1 MQALSPRVAQKSH
14 ARNHPEACSP
24 PAAEH
29 PAPAAGLRTPE
40 LSPRSWHT
48 PPLPSIH
55 PPHPEYSSR
64 FPELSTDHGGGALPE
79 PSESGK
85 RRRRAGAC
93 CFLLLRG
100 GGSGVPPRCGGCCR
114 DAYGSNSSRWS
125 RSRSMDLRSMT
136 RVSLSRFRYRMVWRM
151 PVSSPLSRS
160 KWRVMHSVNSRL
172 RSPPWLTR

>member
-29 PAPAAGLRTPE
+29 RAPAAGLRTPE

-55 PPHPEYSSR
+55 PGSPSYPPIMEVGLSR
-64 FPELSTDHGGGALPE
+64 SL
-79 PSESGK
+79 
-85 RRRRAGAC
+85 RRAAREGGEQGLAASSFC
-93 CFLLLRG
+93 G

>member
-1 MQALSPRVAQKSH
+1 MHAITRRHAPPRPLNTPRRRQASVRPNSR
-14 ARNHPEACSP
+14 
-24 PAAEH
+24 
-29 PAPAAGLRTPE
+29 PAPGIR
-40 LSPRSWHT
+40 PRSRVSIPRT
-48 PPLPSIH
+48 PSIH
-55 PPHPEYSSR
+55 PGSPSIHPGSPSYPPIMEVGLSR
-64 FPELSTDHGGGALPE
+64 SL
-79 PSESGK
+79 
-85 RRRRAGAC
+85 RRAAREGGEQGLAASSFC
-93 CFLLLRG
+93 G